1 MPNPP
6 PASWTEIAGTEITG
20 TDITATSNEP
30 LPLNRVDLVW
40 LVIEGPVEIFA
51 LRKDTESTPPRRIY
65 LATAHAGDIL
75 FGWEDADRAGF
86 PSLLAVGHSGATV
99 RVVARRDLEAAWSQ
113 APIRDALIAATD
125 GWIEGMSNGLARYG
139 RPAPAAEHTALAGDT
154 FTLQAGQRAKA
165 RTGVIWVGA
174 DGGEVQIR
182 DNTTITLGGENAAF
196 PIAAENWLRAPDTVE
211 LAAADTAAVLQAG
224 QLWQGVQTFHSGIF
238 ASLGIDLDAAQAED
252 FARMRQKS
260 QANRTVLDASLA
272 KVAGVMDPATG
283 LEVSRD
289 SQAEGALAEAA
300 AIVAA
305 YFGVQFQMP
314 KTFVGE
320 VTETDKLFQ
329 IARASGLRLRPVTLA
344 KDWWRRSGQAMI
356 AFDAED
362 GTACA
367 LVPEGRNEYRLHRPA
382 ERSSGVV
389 DGQTA
394 DRLRPNAFAVYGRL
408 PNRALRLSDLVTATA
423 RFVKLDMVQYVVL
436 LGLSTL
442 LSLLVPIV
450 VGELMGTAI
459 PFGELPRIAI
469 LAGLLAA
476 AAIGQLTFN
485 VAKAVA
491 MMRLETQAENYLQSG
506 VLDRVLRLP
515 VSFFRGFTVG
525 DLTRRVMG
533 ISAISQSVTGTVVG
547 AVFSGV
553 FGLANLVLM
562 YIYSPVLSIAG
573 TLLLFVLL
581 IIVIGGN
588 YLQNRI
594 QKRALHLDGQVS
606 GLVMQLLVG
615 IAKIRIA
622 NAEPRAFGE
631 WASTYADQR
640 RETFKARS
648 IANGLTIFYAMYTA
662 FSSLLFFYLISFVLA
677 EPIPLASFLAFS
689 VAYGQVLA
697 ATMAMAGAV
706 TGSMV
711 TLALYDRMKPIFE
724 AVPEI
729 DEAREH
735 PGVLGGAIEVSH
747 ASFGYAPDIP
757 DAVKDVSIEVMPGE
771 FVALVGGS
779 GAGKSTLLRLI
790 LGFETPRSGAVFFDG
805 KDLAKIDV
813 SVVRQQLGVV
823 MQNGGLTPSSILE
836 NIVGS
841 SPPDPRRCL
850 GSSTERGYGGR
861 HPGYADG
868 PADDRLGGRRQPVRR
883 AAATPDDRPRPGQQT
898 TDPAVRRG
906 DQRARQRH
914 PGHRHRKP
922 GPAKA
927 DPPGRRAPPQHHRE
941 GGQDLRHA

>member
-1 MPNPP
+1 
-6 PASWTEIAGTEITG
+6 
-20 TDITATSNEP
+20 
-30 LPLNRVDLVW
+30 
-40 LVIEGPVEIFA
+40 
-51 LRKDTESTPPRRIY
+51 
-65 LATAHAGDIL
+65 
-75 FGWEDADRAGF
+75 
-86 PSLLAVGHSGATV
+86 
-99 RVVARRDLEAAWSQ
+99 
-113 APIRDALIAATD
+113 
-125 GWIEGMSNGLARYG
+125 
-139 RPAPAAEHTALAGDT
+139 
-154 FTLQAGQRAKA
+154 
-165 RTGVIWVGA
+165 
-174 DGGEVQIR
+174 
-182 DNTTITLGGENAAF
+182 
-196 PIAAENWLRAPDTVE
+196 
-211 LAAADTAAVLQAG
+211 
-224 QLWQGVQTFHSGIF
+224 
-238 ASLGIDLDAAQAED
+238 
-252 FARMRQKS
+252 
-260 QANRTVLDASLA
+260 
-272 KVAGVMDPATG
+272 
-283 LEVSRD
+283 
-289 SQAEGALAEAA
+289 
-300 AIVAA
+300 
-305 YFGVQFQMP
+305 
-314 KTFVGE
+314 
-320 VTETDKLFQ
+320 
-329 IARASGLRLRPVTLA
+329 
-344 KDWWRRSGQAMI
+344 
-356 AFDAED
+356 
-362 GTACA
+362 
-367 LVPEGRNEYRLHRPA
+367 
-382 ERSSGVV
+382 
-389 DGQTA
+389 
-394 DRLRPNAFAVYGRL
+394 
-408 PNRALRLSDLVTATA
+408 
-423 RFVKLDMVQYVVL
+423 
-436 LGLSTL
+436 
-442 LSLLVPIV
+442 
-450 VGELMGTAI
+450 
-459 PFGELPRIAI
+459 
-469 LAGLLAA
+469 
-476 AAIGQLTFN
+476 
-485 VAKAVA
+485 
-491 MMRLETQAENYLQSG
+491 
-506 VLDRVLRLP
+506 
-515 VSFFRGFTVG
+515 
-525 DLTRRVMG
+525 
-533 ISAISQSVTGTVVG
+533 
-547 AVFSGV
+547 
-553 FGLANLVLM
+553 M

-841 SPPDPRRCL
+841 SPLTLDDAWEAARNAGMEDDIRDMPMGLQTIVSEGGGNLSGGQQQRLMIARALASKPPILLFDEATSALDNVTQAIVTESLDRLKLTRL
-850 GSSTERGYGGR
+850 VVAHRLSTIEKADRIYVMHKGEVVEQGTFSELMA
-861 HPGYADG
+861 ADG
-868 PADDRLGGRRQPVRR
+868 YFKALATRQIV
-883 AAATPDDRPRPGQQT
+883 
-898 TDPAVRRG
+898 
-906 DQRARQRH
+906 
-914 PGHRHRKP
+914 
-922 GPAKA
+922 
-927 DPPGRRAPPQHHRE
+927 
-941 GGQDLRHA
+941 